1 MVEPELIQKDVLA
14 KVKTF
19 QIYFT
24 GITLHFAEAQTQD
37 DEFNYPAV
45 RVMIIN
51 QIPVG
56 NGTDRLK
63 LSRVNFAVRVYSE
76 KRSDYEANAVAGIIE
91 KRLFNRQING
101 TDLSGNASYRLDRI
115 DSSELKSAVRLA
127 DRLWMAE
134 IFFNSNVTNYSDTG
148 TI

>member
-14 KVKTF
+14 KLKTF

-24 GITLHFAEAQTQD
+24 GITLHFAETQTQD
-37 DEFNYPAV
+37 DDFNYPAV

-76 KRSDYEANAVAGIIE
+76 KRSDYEANTVAGVIE

-127 DRLWMAE
+127 DRLWMSE
-134 IFFNSNVTNYSDTG
+134 IFFNSNVTTYSDIG
-148 TI
+148 TT